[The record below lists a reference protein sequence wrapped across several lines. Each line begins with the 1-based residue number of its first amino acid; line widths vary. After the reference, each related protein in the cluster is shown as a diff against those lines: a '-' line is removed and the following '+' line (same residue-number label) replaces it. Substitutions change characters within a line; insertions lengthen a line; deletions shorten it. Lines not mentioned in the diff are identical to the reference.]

1 MADLA
6 TMMNDDEKYVL
17 HGWGKIPIDVESGK
31 GAVFYD
37 QTGKEYIDM
46 LSQTAGVMGVGH
58 SHPKIVQAV
67 KDQVEKSTHILTC
80 FVNQPRVEFAKKLA
94 KMAPG
99 KMKDNSKWYISSGGS
114 EANETALKLA
124 MKATGKPEVV
134 STYYSYHGG
143 TLALMGLLGQS
154 YITKGPW
161 PKFPGFTQ
169 IPNAYCY
176 RCVYGQQYP
185 GCNFECARH
194 LETHIQYGT
203 QGDVAAF
210 IQEPVPGNGGHQ
222 VPPNKEYFRIIRE
235 ICDKYGILYIMD
247 EVQTG
252 NGRSGKWWAAD
263 YFEVTPDILTTAKAI
278 GGGMAVGA
286 TGMRS
291 DLVPKEVA
299 QENQWHIFTY
309 GGSPIACAA
318 GAAVVDVINEE
329 DLPGKA
335 ARQGDLIDVRLK
347 EFQKGSKIVG
357 DVRSMGLF
365 IGVELV
371 KDKKT
376 KEKFIEGAGEVQ
388 AKCLDKGVF
397 YGVSNMAGFGNV
409 IKLKPPL
416 AITDEETD
424 RALTV
429 LEKSI
434 REVEKKL

>member
-1 MADLA
+1 MADVAKVLK
-6 TMMNDDEKYVL
+6 DDEKYIM
-17 HGWGKIPIDVESGK
+17 HGWGKIAINVKYAK

-37 QTGKEYIDM
+37 ETGKEYIDM
-46 LSQTAGVMGVGH
+46 LSQTAGVMGIGH
-58 SHPKIVQAV
+58 SHPKIVQVV
-67 KDQVEKSTHILTC
+67 KDQVEKSTHVLTC
-80 FVNQPRVEFAKKLA
+80 FINEPRIEFGKKLA
-94 KMAPG
+94 QVAPG
-99 KMKDNSKWYISSGGS
+99 KLKDNCKFYFSSGGS

-124 MKATGKPEVV
+124 MKSTGKPEVI

-154 YITKGPW
+154 YIVKGPW

-222 VPPNKEYFRIIRE
+222 VPPSKEYFKIIRE
-235 ICDKYGILYIMD
+235 ICDKYGILYISD

-263 YFEVTPDILTTAKAI
+263 YFDFTPDIFTTAKAI

-286 TGMRS
+286 TGMS
-291 DLVPKEVA
+291 TKVVPADVA
-299 QENQWHIFTY
+299 DENQWHIFTY

-318 GAAVVDVINEE
+318 GAAAVDIINEE
-329 DLPGKA
+329 DLPGQA
-335 ARQGDLIDVRLK
+335 ARQGKRIDERLR
-347 EFQKGSKIVG
+347 EFQKDSKIVG

-376 KEKFIEGAGEVQ
+376 KEKFIDGAGDVQ
-388 AKCLDKGVF
+388 TKCLDDGVF
-397 YGVSNMAGFGNV
+397 YGVSNMSGFGNV

-416 AITDEETD
+416 SITDEQTD
-424 RALTV
+424 RALDS
-429 LEKSI
+429 LEAAI

>member
-1 MADLA
+1 MADVAKMLK
-6 TMMNDDEKYVL
+6 DDEKYIM
-17 HGWGKIPIDVESGK
+17 HGWGKIPIDVKYGK
-31 GAVFYD
+31 GALFYD
-37 QTGKEYIDM
+37 ENGKEYIDM
-46 LSQTAGVMGVGH
+46 LAQTAGVMGVGH

-67 KDQVEKSTHILTC
+67 KDQVEKSTHVLTC
-80 FVNQPRVEFAKKLA
+80 FINEPRIEFGKKLA
-94 KMAPG
+94 KVAPG
-99 KMKDNSKWYISSGGS
+99 KMKDDCKFYFSSGGS

-124 MKATGKPEVV
+124 MKSTGKPEVI
-134 STYYSYHGG
+134 STYHSYHGG

-154 YITKGPW
+154 YMTKGPW

-222 VPPNKEYFRIIRE
+222 VPPDKEYFKIIRE
-235 ICDKYGILYIMD
+235 ICDKYGVLYILD

-263 YFEVTPDILTTAKAI
+263 YFDVTPDIFTTAKAI

-286 TGMRS
+286 TGMKTGV
-291 DLVPKEVA
+291 VPKDVA
-299 QENQWHIFTY
+299 EEAPWHIFTY

-318 GAAVVDVINEE
+318 GVAAIDIINEE

-335 ARQGDLIDVRLK
+335 ARQGARITERLK
-347 EFQKGSKIVG
+347 ALEKESKIVG

-371 KDKKT
+371 KDKRT
-376 KEKFIEGAGEVQ
+376 KEKFIDGAGEVSG
-388 AKCLDKGVF
+388 KCLDKGVF
-397 YGVSNMAGFGNV
+397 LAVSAMAGFGNV
-409 IKLKPPL
+409 VKLKPPL
-416 AITDEETD
+416 SITDEQTD
-424 RALTV
+424 RAVSV
-429 LEKSI
+429 LEESI
-434 REVEKKL
+434 REVEKTL

>member
-1 MADLA
+1 MADTLLR
-6 TMMNDDEKYVL
+6 DDEKYIL
-17 HGWGKIPIDVESGK
+17 HGWGKIPINVKRAE

-37 QTGKEYIDM
+37 DTGKEYIDM

-58 SHPKIVQAV
+58 SHPKIVQVV
-67 KDQVEKSTHILTC
+67 KDQVEKSTHILTS
-80 FVNQPRVEFAKKLA
+80 FINEPRIEFGRKIAKV
-94 KMAPG
+94 APG
-99 KMKDNSKWYISSGGS
+99 KLKDNCKFYFSSGGS

-124 MKATGKPEVV
+124 MKSTGKPEVI
-134 STYYSYHGG
+134 STYHSYHGG

-154 YITKGPW
+154 YIVKGPW

-176 RCVYGQQYP
+176 RCYYGQQYP

-194 LETHIQYGT
+194 LEAHIQYGT

-222 VPPNKEYFRIIRE
+222 VPPDKAYFKIIRE
-235 ICDKYGILYIMD
+235 ICDKYGVLYILD

-263 YFEVTPDILTTAKAI
+263 YFDVTPDIFTTAKAI

-286 TGMRS
+286 TGIKS
-291 DLVPKEVA
+291 SAVPKDAAE
-299 QENQWHIFTY
+299 ENQWHIFTY

-318 GAAVVDVINEE
+318 GAAAIDIINDE

-335 ARQGDLIDVRLK
+335 ARQGKRIDERLQAFMK
-347 EFQKGSKIVG
+347 DSKIVG

-376 KEKFIEGAGEVQ
+376 KEKHIEGAGAVSG
-388 AKCLDKGVF
+388 KCLDKGVF
-397 YGVSNMAGFGNV
+397 YGVSAMAGFGNV

-416 AITDEETD
+416 SITDEQTD
-424 RALTV
+424 RALDI
-429 LEKSI
+429 LEESI
-434 REVEKKL
+434 REVEKAV